1 MHSSGGFS
9 LTRRPQR
16 CCSTST
22 SCQALSFVFSS
33 TMAPMAAPPS
43 ASSTPQIDEHNGKNS
58 GDCAPDDP
66 SQSRYTR
73 NPGSPLKRLVSI
85 IGASLG
91 TPPSPLAS
99 AAHSGHD
106 RRRRPPPRRLIGQD
120 LPAAESPAS
129 SSLDLRP
136 VLERLAVEPA
146 ALSCTTDRRHGRA
159 AQLPKQRSPA
169 HQAGLR
175 TRWMLP
181 GLEERHGRA
190 EAPLEP
196 LLLLD
201 VADDLVVDELRQGVL
216 LGRQLLAD
224 IPVVVSRSVN
234 RSTLRGIDD
243 G

>member
-129 SSLDLRP
+129 SSLDLRQP
-136 VLERLAVEPA
+136 SNASPSSPPRCPA
-146 ALSCTTDRRHGRA
+146 PPIVATDVPPSFQSSDR
-159 AQLPKQRSPA
+159 PPIK
-169 HQAGLR
+169 
-175 TRWMLP
+175 P
-181 GLEERHGRA
+181 G
-190 EAPLEP
+190 
-196 LLLLD
+196 
-201 VADDLVVDELRQGVL
+201 
-216 LGRQLLAD
+216 
-224 IPVVVSRSVN
+224 
-234 RSTLRGIDD
+234 
-243 G
+243 